1 MTDENDRPKLTVV
14 AENTQSAIE
23 SKQSA
28 IAAQWAQHDFD
39 HKLIELA
46 ANIIRVVRGA
56 GRPYDVI
63 VQCDEVVKAAV
74 EVRDK
79 SKRLPSQESVA
90 SALRLKHEEIDYSK
104 PWADRESARQ
114 DMVSGALQIAASRL
128 LGQPLQIAQGE
139 REMHGAYMQLLRI
152 SEELRL
158 EREAEARAA
167 RARAAPQRKPT
178 QKKARKTKPSVK
190 L

>member
-1 MTDENDRPKLTVV
+1 MVDDPEKPRLTVV
-14 AENTQSAIE
+14 AESTR
-23 SKQSA
+23 
-28 IAAQWAQHDFD
+28 AQIDEKWAQRDFD
-39 HKLIELA
+39 RTLIELA

-56 GRPYDVI
+56 GRPHEVI
-63 VQCDEVVKAAV
+63 LQCDEVVKAAL
-74 EVRDK
+74 EFRDK

-90 SALRLKHEEIDYSK
+90 SALRLRHEEIDYSK

-128 LGQPLQIAQGE
+128 LGQHLQVKQGE
-139 REMHGAYMQLLRI
+139 REMNGAHMQLVRI
-152 SEELRL
+152 SEELRA

-167 RARAAPQRKPT
+167 RARATPTGKPT
-178 QKKARKTKPSVK
+178 KKKVIKSKPTIK